1 MELDENST
9 ITIPIRNLIAIILG
23 VAVAVIGYFEVTN
36 RIGIVERDMMLLRQQ
51 VEPNSNFRIE
61 WAPPPEVQATV
72 KLSHENKVRME
83 YLERKVTELELELNN
98 DG

>member
-9 ITIPIRNLIAIILG
+9 ITIPIRNLIAIIFG

-83 YLERKVTELELELNN
+83 YLERKVTELELELHN

>member
-1 MELDENST
+1 
-9 ITIPIRNLIAIILG
+9 
-23 VAVAVIGYFEVTN
+23 
-36 RIGIVERDMMLLRQQ
+36 MLLRQQ

-83 YLERKVTELELELNN
+83 YLERKVTELELELHN

>member
-83 YLERKVTELELELNN
+83 YLERKVTELELELHN